1 MNQGCPEEFRPAENI
16 TMEEI
21 KMLNS
26 SKQKMIL
33 TALTMMMFF
42 LITGFMEAADAR
54 TKGGGRSF
62 KKAPAASKPAPQAQ
76 APQAVGSPM
85 GGSFTRGLAGGIMGG
100 VLGGMLFGGM
110 AHGMGAGGIGGSGI
124 GLFEIL
130 ILAGLG
136 YFIYRWFSRRKAL
149 AGNTGSAFQADR
161 NSPSSLFSNAGA
173 LHGTQDNMVEDPLVT
188 GVREIW
194 TVDNS
199 FDPDGFKET
208 AQDLFFKIQ
217 AGWTR
222 RDTSVMRPYV
232 GNQLLDE
239 YTEHF
244 QELKRQGHINRLE
257 NIAVRNV
264 ELMAAG
270 VQDHEIFVTVRFT
283 ANLLDY
289 TVDEQ
294 SGAVIKGDAENSVK
308 FEESWTFA
316 TPVGS
321 QAWKLEGIEA

>member
-1 MNQGCPEEFRPAENI
+1 MLTI
-16 TMEEI
+16 SKT
-21 KMLNS
+21 KMTL
-26 SKQKMIL
+26 M
-33 TALTMMMFF
+33 ALTVVMFF
-42 LITGFMEAADAR
+42 MVAGFMEVADAR
-54 TKGGGRSF
+54 VRSGGRSF
-62 KKAPAASKPAPQAQ
+62 QKAPTASKPAAQTQ

-85 GGSFTRGLAGGIMGG
+85 GGSFARGLAGGVMGG

-110 AHGMGAGGIGGSGI
+110 AHGMGAGGLGGSGI

-130 ILAGLG
+130 LLAGLG

-149 AGNTGSAFQADR
+149 SGNTGSAFSQEGD
-161 NSPSSLFSNAGA
+161 SSSRLFSGV
-173 LHGTQDNMVEDPLVT
+173 GGQQKTRDNNVEDPLVT

-194 TVDNS
+194 TVDSS
-199 FDPDGFKET
+199 FDPDAFKEI

-222 RDTSVMRPYV
+222 RDISVLTPFV
-232 GNQLLDE
+232 GDQLLDE
-239 YTEHF
+239 YVRHF
-244 QELKRQGHINRLE
+244 KELKQQGHLNRLE

-270 VQDHEIFVTVRFT
+270 VQDREIFVTVRFT

-289 TVDEQ
+289 TVDEK
-294 SGAVIKGDAENSVK
+294 SGEIVRGDSENSVK
-308 FEESWTFA
+308 FEEAWTFA

-321 QAWKLEGIEA
+321 RAWKLEGIGA